1 MAGEILEDRR
11 KAFEDAFFR
20 KENERLRG
28 ELAEKREREASIA
41 ALREASGIDDADL
54 LGRMADLGIGA
65 DTVAALSLVPLV
77 EVAWADGKMDNRER
91 EAILRAAK
99 EAGIDA
105 DSPSF
110 ELLGA
115 WTAERPAASMMS
127 TWSEYIRGVCGELS
141 AEQRWR
147 LEESLVGRA
156 QSVAAAA
163 GGFLGLGRVSSE
175 EEDVLEKLRQVF
187 KS

>member
-1 MAGEILEDRR
+1 MAKEILEDRR

-20 KENERLRG
+20 RENERLRS
-28 ELAEKREREASIA
+28 ELAEKREREATIT
-41 ALREASGIDDADL
+41 ALRDASGISDDDL
-54 LGRMADLGIGA
+54 LARIADLGIGA

-99 EAGIDA
+99 EAGVDA
-105 DSPSF
+105 NSASF
-110 ELLGA
+110 ELLDA
-115 WTAERPAASMMS
+115 WMTERPAASMMS
-127 TWSEYIRGVCGELS
+127 TWGEYIRGVCGELS

-163 GGFLGLGRVSSE
+163 GGFLGLGRVSPE
-175 EEDVLEKLRQVF
+175 EEGVLESLRQVF